1 MSTYNSSNYYSNA
14 TCKKCSIYCSAC
26 DSGNITSC
34 LNCSKGLEL
43 LNGRCEPCPSNCLSC
58 KGTSCIV
65 CASGFIPNLSY
76 ACVPECRL
84 PCTSCSETNSSL
96 CTGCQKGSTLVNGQ
110 CVLDLACNNDSSC
123 TYCGQGLNYFL
134 NPISATGGT
143 CLQCPSISN
152 CLQCNELLTSSC
164 MICEDGFFVDEFG
177 SCSACPSDC
186 TKCVSNRTCTACL
199 AGWALSGYEGQCFQ
213 CESPCLTCVDHPW
226 LCLSCISG
234 FTKKG
239 WMCLNDSHLAFNFT
253 LSANSA
259 TILS

>member
-1 MSTYNSSNYYSNA
+1 MPNSNNVCVLK
-14 TCKKCSIYCSAC
+14 CK
-26 DSGNITSC
+26 
-34 LNCSKGLEL
+34 
-43 LNGRCEPCPSNCLSC
+43 
-58 KGTSCIV
+58 
-65 CASGFIPNLSY
+65 
-76 ACVPECRL
+76 L
-84 PCTSCSETNSSL
+84 PCITCADNQAETCTS
-96 CTGCQKGSTLVNGQ
+96 CQKGSTLVNGT

-123 TYCGQGLNYFL
+123 QYCGQGLNYFL
-134 NPISATGGT
+134 NPMSATGGR

-152 CLQCNELLTSSC
+152 CLQCNELFTSSC